1 MPEMRKSTLRHA
13 ILECPAWG
21 SFDMGVDKSWVENL
35 PKQEDCFVLRGLVPR
50 HWTHHP
56 PLTETQLQPEAT
68 GLFLENLPRVSG
80 LFVATDASGG
90 PEGKDSRWRVVA
102 WAAVVAQLPEGPFPV
117 DNSISIPGLEV
128 IGTIKGAM
136 QVGSSVAEG
145 ESQALCEVARRT
157 SGTIKGC
164 VDNKAAIAQA
174 EDEKLQQKWP
184 HIWGVSVSPNRFQ
197 LEWIKSHQTEDEFLS
212 SRPTTDWWKWA
223 LNDAA
228 DKLCGE
234 RAAEH
239 TNRDFVRR
247 AKEIE
252 VAASSYNMFL
262 ARRCEHLLM
271 HQSEKV
277 KDVKFRPTSPA
288 VQNKPAKANA
298 PTVSKKQLMLDALA
312 GKGTGGHSWCQ
323 TSKVPTNGRIKNLTI
338 KCQKCSLF
346 AQQIDGQEDLARIL
360 QHPCEGEVPASLSWK
375 FHCSHRLRNLGN
387 YLVCAEC
394 GEFQSIR
401 LPQAKVGL
409 TKVCQGHGHKS
420 NDKVKSLFSSSS
432 NQTKGSVSTPAPKK
446 GASKKSD
453 GKFQSKLCFK

>member
-1 MPEMRKSTLRHA
+1 
-13 ILECPAWG
+13 
-21 SFDMGVDKSWVENL
+21 
-35 PKQEDCFVLRGLVPR
+35 
-50 HWTHHP
+50 
-56 PLTETQLQPEAT
+56 
-68 GLFLENLPRVSG
+68 
-80 LFVATDASGG
+80 
-90 PEGKDSRWRVVA
+90 
-102 WAAVVAQLPEGPFPV
+102 
-117 DNSISIPGLEV
+117 
-128 IGTIKGAM
+128 M

-184 HIWGVSVSPNRFQ
+184 HIWGDSVSPNRFQ

-234 RAAEH
+234 WAAEH

-323 TSKVPTNGRIKNLTI
+323 TSKVPANGRIKNLTI

-375 FHCSHRLRNLGN
+375 FHSSHRLRNLGN

-432 NQTKGSVSTPAPKK
+432 NQTKGSVSTSAPKK

-453 GKFQSKLCFK
+453 GKVQSKLCFK